1 MSDEMAKTVEDY
13 SHEEKQ
19 LLLEKFLDSMEGDAK
34 TRIRQRN
41 PERSKMK
48 NFCTP
53 HNIRV
58 DHKVMRVISTSNSVN
73 VSKRDQLSKY

>member
-1 MSDEMAKTVEDY
+1 
-13 SHEEKQ
+13 
-19 LLLEKFLDSMEGDAK
+19 MEGDAK
-34 TRIRQRN
+34 AKMRKRN

-53 HNIRV
+53 HNIKV

-73 VSKRDQLSKY
+73 VSRRDQASKY

>member
-1 MSDEMAKTVEDY
+1 MSEEMAKTVEDY

-19 LLLEKFLDSMEGDAK
+19 LLLHKFFDSMEGDAK
-34 TRIRQRN
+34 IRMRQRN
-41 PERSKMK
+41 RERSKMK

-53 HNIRV
+53 HNIKV

-73 VSKRDQLSKY
+73 VNRRDQLLK